1 MDTDLQ
7 KSKSLRIK
15 DLLKP
20 HYKLLSVGR
29 IAVIGEA
36 VTNLLEPWPLKIVLD
51 NVLKSRQIGGWLNP
65 LILAKVGDDKIAIL
79 KFAAVSRLFI
89 ARVGAISSH
98 PEKLFPH
105 PLGPWGTHARRAPAY
120 PSPPHSAPPHH
131 H

>member
-1 MDTDLQ
+1 MDNHLQ

-20 HYKLLSVGR
+20 HYKLLSLGL

-65 LILAKVGDDKIAIL
+65 LILAKVGNDKIAIL
-79 KFAAVSRLFI
+79 KFAADFVL
-89 ARVGAISSH
+89 G
-98 PEKLFPH
+98 FP
-105 PLGPWGTHARRAPAY
+105 LVRGVFFY
-120 PSPPHSAPPHH
+120 SQ
-131 H
+131 